1 MMSHATS
8 VENIVTI
15 VGVRFRPA
23 GRIYNFDPQGQT
35 YTTGQYVIV
44 ETVRGTEAGRVVVAS
59 KKVAESDLSDPLKP
73 VLRLASED
81 ELRMM
86 LSFKSKEKDAL
97 VQCAHHVA
105 HHRLPMKLVEAEYT
119 FDGSRLTF
127 YFTADERVDFRALV
141 RDLAAT
147 FRTRIELR
155 QIGARDQAKLQGGV
169 GPCGK
174 TLCCSSW
181 ITEFGVVSIK
191 MAKEQDLP
199 LNPSKISGVCGRLL
213 CCLAYENDNYIQAKQ
228 MLPQVGTILP
238 TASGPGRVVSLNVP
252 KSSVEVMLES
262 GVIIQVPVGQSD
274 RSQYACRCDTCGAN
288 KSNAGKSSVNQV
300 DVEIENASQAILRSK
315 ENTKGVMNNA
325 PTDGSCSCGGNCG
338 KKECTCGKNTGGKSN
353 SGCGSCSA
361 KRSMS
366 SPSNSHDKSGR
377 YSSAGGRSAWGTDAG
392 PAPRFREG

>member
-1 MMSHATS
+1 MSPATS
-8 VENIVTI
+8 TENVVTI
-15 VGVRFRPA
+15 VGIRFRPA
-23 GRIYNFDPQGQT
+23 GRIYYFDPQGQS

-44 ETVRGTEAGRVVVAS
+44 ETVRGTEAGRVVIAS
-59 KKVAESDLSDPLKP
+59 KKMAESELSDPLKP
-73 VLRLASED
+73 VLRLANED

-97 VQCAHHVA
+97 VQCAQHVA
-105 HHRLPMKLVEAEYT
+105 QHHLPMKLVEAEYT

-228 MLPQVGTILP
+228 LMPQVGTMLDTP
-238 TASGPGRVVSLNVP
+238 SGPGTVVSINVP
-252 KSSVEVMLES
+252 KASVEVLLES
-262 GVIIQVPVGQSD
+262 GVIIQVPAGQVDQPKQSNKGGCG
-274 RSQYACRCDTCGAN
+274 SCGAN
-288 KSNAGKSSVNQV
+288 KANGGGCSGGCSSKSSQ
-300 DVEIENASQAILRSK
+300 
-315 ENTKGVMNNA
+315 KG
-325 PTDGSCSCGGNCG
+325 GCGCG
-338 KKECTCGKNTGGKSN
+338 KG
-353 SGCGSCSA
+353 GCGSCGSGGCGNCSV
-361 KRSMS
+361 KRSV
-366 SPSNSHDKSGR
+366 SHN
-377 YSSAGGRSAWGTDAG
+377 
-392 PAPRFREG
+392 